1 MISCSRWYSSDGSIF
16 YIRLSGDYPSNLT
29 MRHFNN
35 EGEPVDFR
43 LTGEG
48 PTFSYEIGKLEPL
61 DAWEL
66 LSGST
71 VIAAHGDP
79 DDKNPDDHSMGS
91 GLNERGE
98 MPKGPFDD
106 MRAESFTF
114 NKHTRLLETQ
124 DQEEYVDYSSYK
136 LTTITPAFTNEIVY
150 DVTVEDELLFSSVNP
165 YAPRQMSQEELDE
178 LLADPQK
185 LFEQG
190 NAEAVQVGSNIV
202 VPYSDGETTW
212 TKSYVKA
219 DVYSSEVSYG
229 WNELV
234 HAEPEEV
241 GTLVGNVSTNRSWQ
255 SIFNAIVGR
264 IQKYASDYEYFYET
278 PVYNHV
284 PVDNEFM
291 SDGMIFLK
299 ER

>member
-35 EGEPVDFR
+35 EGEPVDFK
-43 LTGEG
+43 LAGDG
-48 PTFSYEIGKLEPL
+48 PTFSYEIGRLEPL

-66 LSGST
+66 LSGNT
-71 VIAAHGDP
+71 VIASHGDP
-79 DDKNPDDHSMGS
+79 DDKNPDDHGMDS
-91 GLNERGE
+91 GFNERGD

-114 NKHTRLLETQ
+114 NEHTNLLDVGNE
-124 DQEEYVDYSSYK
+124 VDFSYSRYK

-150 DVTVEDELLFSSVNP
+150 DVQVNDELLFSSVNP

-229 WNELV
+229 ASELV
-234 HAEPEEV
+234 YAEPEEV
-241 GTLVGNVSTNRSWQ
+241 GKLVG
-255 SIFNAIVGR
+255 SINQYSVFYMYNPLIFKPIVGDSLAGER
-264 IQKYASDYEYFYET
+264 HAYEAS
-278 PVYNHV
+278 VYNHRS
-284 PVDNEFM
+284 VDNEFM